1 MKKVRL
7 RVLAQVNV
15 LLGAVLALFGCGSKR
30 AAAVE
35 NQVVCLYGVPTAT
48 YKVSGT
54 VTGEKHKPLKDVQV
68 VVKGY
73 KNYPITDTL
82 RTDNKG
88 RYTADYTGYPTD
100 SLNIVVTDPSGE
112 YKADST
118 KIEVPWKEG
127 ASVFDQGEQT
137 FKQNVQLK
145 KNVQ

>member
-7 RVLAQVNV
+7 RILAQVNV

-54 VTGEKHKPLKDVQV
+54 VIGEKHKPLKDVQI

-88 RYTADYTGYPTD
+88 RYAADYTGYPAD

-145 KNVQ
+145 KNI

>member
-7 RVLAQVNV
+7 RILAQVNV

-54 VTGEKHKPLKDVQV
+54 VIGEKHKPLKDVQV

-88 RYTADYTGYPTD
+88 RYTADYTGYPAD

>member
-7 RVLAQVNV
+7 QILAQVNV

-54 VTGEKHKPLKDVQV
+54 VTNEKHKPLKDVQV

-82 RTDNKG
+82 RTDSKG
-88 RYTADYTGYPTD
+88 RYAADYTGYPAD

-127 ASVFDQGEQT
+127 ASAFDQGKQT

>member
-1 MKKVRL
+1 MKKIRL

-15 LLGAVLALFGCGSKR
+15 LLGTVLALFGCGSKR

-88 RYTADYTGYPTD
+88 RYAADYTGYPTD

>member
-1 MKKVRL
+1 MKKIRL
-7 RVLAQVNV
+7 RVLARVNV

-30 AAAVE
+30 AVAVE

-48 YKVSGT
+48 YKVSGK
-54 VTGEKHKPLKDVQV
+54 VTNEKHKPLQGVQV

-73 KNYPITDTL
+73 NNYPITDTL
-82 RTDNKG
+82 RTDHKG
-88 RYTADYTGYPTD
+88 RYAADYTGYPAD

-118 KIEVPWKEG
+118 QIEVPWQEG
-127 ASVFDQGEQT
+127 ASAFDQGEQT

-145 KNVQ
+145 KNI

>member
-7 RVLAQVNV
+7 RILAQVNV

-54 VTGEKHKPLKDVQV
+54 VIGEKHKPLKDVQV

>member
-7 RVLAQVNV
+7 QILAQVNV

-54 VTGEKHKPLKDVQV
+54 VIGEKHKPLKDVQV

-88 RYTADYTGYPTD
+88 RYAADYTGYPAD

>member
-7 RVLAQVNV
+7 RILAQVNV

>member
-1 MKKVRL
+1 MKKIRL
-7 RVLAQVNV
+7 RVLARVNV

-30 AAAVE
+30 AVAVE
-35 NQVVCLYGVPTAT
+35 NQIVCLYGVPTAT
-48 YKVSGT
+48 YKVSGK
-54 VTGEKHKPLKDVQV
+54 VTNEKHKPLQDVQV

-82 RTDNKG
+82 RTDHKG
-88 RYTADYTGYPTD
+88 RYAADYTGYPAD

-118 KIEVPWKEG
+118 QIEVPWQEG
-127 ASVFDQGEQT
+127 ASAFDQGEQT

-145 KNVQ
+145 KNVK

>member
-7 RVLAQVNV
+7 RILVQVNV

-54 VTGEKHKPLKDVQV
+54 VIGEKHKPLKDVQV

>member
-7 RVLAQVNV
+7 RILAQVNV

-88 RYTADYTGYPTD
+88 RYTADYTWYPTD

-137 FKQNVQLK
+137 FKQDVQLK
-145 KNVQ
+145 KK

>member
-1 MKKVRL
+1 MKKIRL

-127 ASVFDQGEQT
+127 VSVFDQGEQT
-137 FKQNVQLK
+137 FKQDVQLK
-145 KNVQ
+145 KNI

>member
-1 MKKVRL
+1 MKKIRL

-118 KIEVPWKEG
+118 KIEVPWNEG
-127 ASVFDQGEQT
+127 VSVFDQGEQT
-137 FKQNVQLK
+137 FKQDVQLK
-145 KNVQ
+145 KNI

>member
-1 MKKVRL
+1 MKKIRL
-7 RVLAQVNV
+7 RVLARVNV

-30 AAAVE
+30 AVAVE
-35 NQVVCLYGVPTAT
+35 NQIVCLYGVPTAT
-48 YKVSGT
+48 YKVSGK
-54 VTGEKHKPLKDVQV
+54 VTNEKHKPLQDVQV

-82 RTDNKG
+82 RTDHKG
-88 RYTADYTGYPTD
+88 RYAADYTGYPAD

-112 YKADST
+112 YKADSNQ
-118 KIEVPWKEG
+118 IEVPWQEG

-145 KNVQ
+145 KNI

>member
-7 RVLAQVNV
+7 RILAQVNV

-54 VTGEKHKPLKDVQV
+54 VIGEKHKPLKDVQV

-88 RYTADYTGYPTD
+88 RYAADYTGYPTD

-137 FKQNVQLK
+137 FKQDVQLK

>member
-1 MKKVRL
+1 MDKFRYKL
-7 RVLAQVNV
+7 LARVNV

-54 VTGEKHKPLKDVQV
+54 VTNEKHKPLQDVQV

-73 KNYPITDTL
+73 KNYPITDTI

-88 RYTADYTGYPTD
+88 RYAADYTGYPAD
-100 SLNIVVTDPSGE
+100 SLNIVVTDSSGE
-112 YKADST
+112 YKADS
-118 KIEVPWKEG
+118 IQVEVPWQEG
-127 ASVFDQGEQT
+127 ASAFDQGEQT

-145 KNVQ
+145 KK